1 MIEPEVATRWR
12 SQAAYDRIAAILIGV
27 IAILAA
33 VFAVQQSH
41 EGLAGTRAQV
51 EGARLAADAAARI
64 GASSTADA
72 AGLRAQQD
80 ALLVGIGGTSRQI
93 QALTAGDEVASA
105 VGAAHTG
112 AADRLAQAV
121 AETTATTGGEP
132 VDRYTAGLI
141 NASTAEIVAIVEE
154 QNRQVD
160 LAIEAGGHQLVAVL
174 GLSLTALAGVLA
186 GIAAVLGRGKA
197 GWLLLAIAWLVA
209 AWAAVPAVQWLFG

>member
-1 MIEPEVATRWR
+1 MIEPEAASRWR

-33 VFAVQQSH
+33 VFAVQQAH

-51 EGARLAADAAARI
+51 ESARLAADAAARI

-80 ALLVGIGGTSRQI
+80 ALLAGISGTSRQI
-93 QALTAGDEVASA
+93 EALSAGDEAASA
-105 VGAAHTG
+105 VGAAH
-112 AADRLAQAV
+112 AAAAERLAAAV
-121 AETTATTGGEP
+121 GETLATTGSEP
-132 VDRYTAGLI
+132 VDGYTAGLI
-141 NASTAEIVAIVEE
+141 NATTEELMAIVSE

-160 LAIEAGGHQLVAVL
+160 LAIEAGGHQLVAIL
-174 GLSLTALAGVLA
+174 GLSLVALAGVLA

-197 GWLLLAIAWLVA
+197 GWLLLAIAWAVTA
-209 AWAAVPAVQWLFG
+209 GAAVPAVQWLF

>member
-1 MIEPEVATRWR
+1 MIEPEVASRWR
-12 SQAAYDRIAAILIGV
+12 SQASYDRIAAVLIGV

-33 VFAVQQSH
+33 VFAVQQAH

-80 ALLVGIGGTSRQI
+80 ALVVGITGTSRQI
-93 QALTAGDEVASA
+93 EALTAGHEPALA
-105 VGAAHTG
+105 VGAAHVAASQRLG
-112 AADRLAQAV
+112 AAV
-121 AETTATTGGEP
+121 TESIATTGGEP
-132 VDRYTAGLI
+132 LDGYTAGLI
-141 NASTAEIVAIVEE
+141 NATNEEIVAIVEE

-160 LAIEAGGHQLVAVL
+160 LSIAAGEHQLVAVL
-174 GLSLTALAGVLA
+174 GLSLVALAGVLA

-197 GWLLLAIAWLVA
+197 GWLLLLIAWIVA
-209 AWAAVPAVQWLFG
+209 VVAAVPACRWLV